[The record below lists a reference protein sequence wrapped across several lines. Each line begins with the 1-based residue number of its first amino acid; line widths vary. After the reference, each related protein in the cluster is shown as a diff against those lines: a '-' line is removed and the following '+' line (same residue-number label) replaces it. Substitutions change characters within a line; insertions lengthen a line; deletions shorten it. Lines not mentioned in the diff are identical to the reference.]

1 MHRKAPWRSKGRG
14 RYLIVSDVNLPIDLL
29 AGIHLGWEIRAHMG
43 APWDIPNTDS
53 EPGEVRWLAKGNPEE
68 MSPKSDSNHHEGTT
82 LWGLST
88 PTVLIFLL
96 INTLLVSLQSVSRW
110 KFISTQW
117 RARALSLTAGPWWSS
132 GYDSALSLPQPDLSL
147 WVGTETLLQ
156 TAAGR
161 GHQRSEPFDVGF
173 PGSAVGTNPP
183 ANAGD
188 ARDAGLIPGSGRS
201 PGGGHGN
208 PLQYSCLKN
217 STDRRAWRAT
227 VYGVAKSRTWLSDWA
242 RTASSISLF

>member
-1 MHRKAPWRSKGRG
+1 MHRKAPRRSKGRG

-29 AGIHLGWEIRAHMG
+29 ARIHVGWELCAHMG
-43 APWDIPNTDS
+43 APWDTPNTDL
-53 EPGEVRWLAKGNPEE
+53 EPGEARWLAKGNPEE
-68 MSPKSDSNHHEGTT
+68 MSPKSDSNHHEGT
-82 LWGLST
+82 LWGLCT

-96 INTLLVSLQSVSRW
+96 INTLLVALQSVSRR
-110 KFISTQW
+110 KFTSTWW

-147 WVGTETLLQ
+147 RVGTEILLQ

-161 GHQRSEPFDVGF
+161 GHQRLEPFDVGF
-173 PGSAVGTNPP
+173 PGRAVGKNPP

-188 ARDAGLIPGSGRS
+188 ARDVGLIPGSGRF

-217 STDRRAWRAT
+217 SMDRGAWRAT
-227 VYGVAKSRTWLSDWA
+227 VHGVAKSRTWLSDWA
-242 RTASSISLF
+242 CTASSISLF

>member
-1 MHRKAPWRSKGRG
+1 METSPRSQRRVRAQPNIALDTHWSRNRFMPSSYGEYSSFFCYG
-14 RYLIVSDVNLPIDLL
+14 SLCYINLNIHSLGKLL
-29 AGIHLGWEIRAHMG
+29 LMR
-43 APWDIPNTDS
+43 
-53 EPGEVRWLAKGNPEE
+53 
-68 MSPKSDSNHHEGTT
+68 
-82 LWGLST
+82 
-88 PTVLIFLL
+88 
-96 INTLLVSLQSVSRW
+96 SV
-110 KFISTQW
+110 
-117 RARALSLTAGPWWSS
+117 
-132 GYDSALSLPQPDLSL
+132 
-147 WVGTETLLQ
+147 
-156 TAAGR
+156 AAGR

-173 PGSAVGTNPP
+173 PGSAVGKNPP

-188 ARDAGLIPGSGRS
+188 ARDAGLIPGSRRS